1 MKRYKIIIDSD
12 ALKDIQD
19 ATDWYNKQVKSL
31 GSRFQ
36 KQVKLHINFLVD
48 NPNGFA
54 IRYKDVRCMV
64 IKKFPFILHFTIN
77 EDENLVKIFALFH
90 TSRNPEIWL
99 ERNNIK

>member
-1 MKRYKIIIDSD
+1 MKRYKIVIDSD

-19 ATDWYNKQVKSL
+19 ATNWYNKQVKGL

-36 KQVKLHINFLVD
+36 KQVKAHIHFLVD

-54 IRYKDVRCMV
+54 IRYNDVHCMV

-77 EDENLVKIFALFH
+77 EDKNLVEIFALFH

-99 ERNNIK
+99 ERNNKK